1 VVGQRYRALAA
12 ATGGVSVSICEADF
26 AEPLAQ
32 VALAAA
38 GVRQRYGLHVPPDP
52 QSITVQVDGEV
63 VVRSE
68 PGLDFGWFYEEGGRS
83 VVFGQTSIPE
93 WPAVIAVRYL
103 AAQ

>member
-1 VVGQRYRALAA
+1 M
-12 ATGGVSVSICEADF
+12 
-26 AEPLAQ
+26 
-32 VALAAA
+32 
-38 GVRQRYGLHVPPDP
+38 RQRYGLHVPPDP

-68 PGLDFGWFYEEGGRS
+68 PGLDFGWFYEEEGRS